1 MSLLLLKVCFFP
13 DLLFFL
19 SGIYDQEIVISSKEY
34 LNKKNSPFQ
43 LKKAHPNN

>member
-1 MSLLLLKVCFFP
+1 MSLLPLKVCFSP

-34 LNKKNSPFQ
+34 LKKIFPFQ
-43 LKKAHPNN
+43 LKKKNPNH